1 MRNSRAS
8 GLLIGTAVGLQ
19 LAVAAVAFADAKRG
33 VEIGTKVDKTFTGYK
48 GESADIELSLVNAAG
63 DEAIRKM
70 SSKLYEN
77 SPGLEKGLVTLSWPA
92 DQKGVI
98 LLTWDYREKDDD
110 QWLFLPSVKR
120 TKRISSS
127 GRTGSFLGS
136 EFTYED
142 MLRPWGVEKYN
153 WNYLRDL
160 KVGSNDTWLVERF
173 PKDKHSGYSKQ
184 VAWIDKKYVAP
195 LRVDY
200 YDRKGSLLKSARFK
214 EYKLYNGK
222 WWRPDRIEMTN
233 HQTGKKSTFVWK
245 SRTLGKAFSD
255 SEFSPESLH

>member
-1 MRNSRAS
+1 MRQLRAPA
-8 GLLIGTAVGLQ
+8 LCMGTALALQ
-19 LAVAAVAFADAKRG
+19 LAVAPIASADEKRG
-33 VEIGTKVDKTFTGYK
+33 IEIGTKVDKTFTGYK
-48 GESADIELSLVNAAG
+48 GEAADVELQLVNAAG
-63 DEAIRKM
+63 DEATRKM
-70 SSKLYEN
+70 TSKLLESGN
-77 SPGLEKGLVTLSWPA
+77 VEKGLVTLTWPA

-98 LLTWDYREKDDD
+98 LLTWDYRDKDDD

-142 MLRPWGVEKYN
+142 MLRPWGVEKYK
-153 WNYLRDL
+153 WNYIRDQ
-160 KVGSNDTWLVERF
+160 KVGSNNTWVVERF

-184 VAWIDKKYVAP
+184 VAWIDMKYVAP

-200 YDRKGSLLKSARFK
+200 FDRKGKLLKSARFK
-214 EYKLYNGK
+214 DYKRYSDK

-245 SRTLGKAFSD
+245 NRALGKSFAEDQFS
-255 SEFSPESLH
+255 SEALR